1 MIDEPRRTDHCSV
14 PGWRAD
20 PAIDHV
26 SNAELGGSL
35 VQHVVLNGMPH
46 QFGRQGFGGG
56 LVEPKVSEKHSL
68 GFPSRVR
75 RAEQV
80 AHDLVD
86 RNRSEVGF
94 GEFHERNQMGP
105 Q

>member
-35 VQHVVLNGMPH
+35 AQHGV
-46 QFGRQGFGGG
+46 
-56 LVEPKVSEKHSL
+56 
-68 GFPSRVR
+68 RVR
-75 RAEQV
+75 EAREHVREHGAV
-80 AHDLVD
+80 HDLVAEPVD
-86 RNRSEVGF
+86 VARQVV
-94 GEFHERNQMGP
+94 QQLQLLP
-105 Q
+105 